1 MVLEAE
7 DFSAQLIAGKRF
19 HEASIALRPVY
30 GSCFRVQQDINHH
43 AHVFEVVL
51 DGAAFSC
58 YTLVEAVDHDLN
70 EHVVDAGCPIFWTNL
85 QPQLT

>member
-7 DFSAQLIAGKRF
+7 DSPAHLVAGQRIN
-19 HEASIALRPVY
+19 EASVALRPVY
-30 GSCFRVQQDINHH
+30 LSCVRVQQDVDQH
-43 AHVFEVVL
+43 AQVFHVVL
-51 DGAAFSC
+51 EGAAFSC
-58 YTLVEAVDHDLN
+58 YTLVEAVDHHLN